1 MANLDLY
8 RCEKDHIRENLN
20 KYTEKAFRLLPIMDK
35 PHILDVGCG
44 TGVPTLKLA
53 ESSGGRIIG
62 LDNDETSLKML
73 RRKIEDQ
80 GLDNQVKVINDSI
93 FTMDFPLESFDIIW
107 AEGSVFV
114 MGFEESI
121 KNWRR
126 FLKPDGF
133 IVLHDDNEDKKKKLE
148 MVKKHGYRLINEF
161 ELPYK
166 VWWED
171 YYTPLQ
177 ELIKEFNEKYPGDSK
192 LNEELNKDQREIDQN
207 FSAVMAN
214 SIVII
219 IQKV

>member
-73 RRKIEDQ
+73 RRKIEDR

-114 MGFEESI
+114 MGFEKSI

-133 IVLHDDNEDKKKKLE
+133 IVLHDDNEDKNKKFE
-148 MVKKHGYRLINEF
+148 MVKKLGYRLINEF
-161 ELPYK
+161 ELSNK
-166 VWWED
+166 VWWEY

-177 ELIKEFNEKYPGDSK
+177 ELIKEFREKYPGDSK
-192 LNEELNKDQREIDQN
+192 LNEKLNKDQREIDQN
-207 FSAVMAN
+207 FSGLMAN